1 MQWMVPEEKLGS
13 DQNEV
18 IEEISKIGNQTI
30 WIKGHA
36 GSGKSVVLIQSIKD
50 YLANNPN
57 AKICVVVFTRALVN
71 LIKEG
76 IKQVPQLEAVNI
88 PVLTIYGLY
97 PKIMNGQVMPYDA
110 IFCDEVQDLPITFI
124 VSMRKACK
132 HFIIAGDAA
141 QSIYTAV
148 PEFISPSATV
158 DEIKTQI
165 NPIEKELNTIYRLS
179 KNIVA
184 MLRNVFTQLLDDMIH
199 INKENTQIRIF
210 KSSDLQ
216 REIAFVWGDAKKTKE
231 NRPEDT
237 VSVLISEREKIAD
250 FVNEVLTL
258 NDKPVWKR
266 ELDNTGALNF
276 GSMNRHLEA
285 QNIPLMYLGNRHG
298 SLSLAADNNKVIIMT
313 YHSSKGLDFNYVYLP
328 MANKNMYIHENVNA
342 LLLVALSRS
351 KGGLSISFTDQL
363 YDPLVPFLRNIE
375 AKSIDV
381 ENNKNEITL

>member
-1 MQWMVPEEKLGS
+1 MQWMVPEEKLGR

-18 IEEISKIGNQTI
+18 IEEISKIGNKTI
-30 WIKGHA
+30 WIQGHA

-57 AKICVVVFTRALVN
+57 AKICVVVFTRALKN
-71 LIKEG
+71 LIEEG
-76 IKQVPQLEAVNI
+76 LKQVPQLDGVKI
-88 PVLTIYGLY
+88 PVFTIYGLY
-97 PKIMNGQVMPYDA
+97 PKIMNGQVMPFDA

-184 MLRNVFTQLLDDMIH
+184 MLRNVFPQLLDDLIH
-199 INKENTQIRIF
+199 INKENTQIRLF
-210 KSSDLQ
+210 KSTDLQ
-216 REIAFVWGDAKKTKE
+216 SEIAFAWKDAKTTKE
-231 NRPEDT
+231 KRPEDT
-237 VSVLISEREKIAD
+237 VSILISEREKIAD
-250 FVNEVLTL
+250 FVNEVLAL
-258 NDKPVWKR
+258 NDKPIWKR

-276 GSMNRHLEA
+276 GSMNRHLETN
-285 QNIPLMYLGNRHG
+285 NIPLMYLGNRHG
-298 SLSLAADNNKVIIMT
+298 TLSMASEQNKVIIMT

-328 MANKNMYIHENVNA
+328 MSNQSMYIHENIKA

-351 KGGLSISFTDQL
+351 KGGLTISYTHGL
-363 YDPLVPFLRNIE
+363 YAGLIPFLRNIE
-375 AKSIDV
+375 SKSIDD
-381 ENNKNEITL
+381 NNQTNEITL

>member
-1 MQWMVPEEKLGS
+1 
-13 DQNEV
+13 
-18 IEEISKIGNQTI
+18 
-30 WIKGHA
+30 
-36 GSGKSVVLIQSIKD
+36 
-50 YLANNPN
+50 
-57 AKICVVVFTRALVN
+57 
-71 LIKEG
+71 
-76 IKQVPQLEAVNI
+76 
-88 PVLTIYGLY
+88 
-97 PKIMNGQVMPYDA
+97 
-110 IFCDEVQDLPITFI
+110 
-124 VSMRKACK
+124 MRKACK

-184 MLRNVFTQLLDDMIH
+184 MLRNVFTQLLDDLIH
-199 INKENTQIRIF
+199 INKENTQIRLF

-237 VSVLISEREKIAD
+237 VSILISEREKIAD

-298 SLSLAADNNKVIIMT
+298 SLSLAADNNKVLIMT

-363 YDPLVPFLRNIE
+363 YNPLVPFLRNIE

>member
-1 MQWMVPEEKLGS
+1 
-13 DQNEV
+13 
-18 IEEISKIGNQTI
+18 
-30 WIKGHA
+30 
-36 GSGKSVVLIQSIKD
+36 
-50 YLANNPN
+50 
-57 AKICVVVFTRALVN
+57 VFTRALVN
-71 LIKEG
+71 LITVG
-76 IKQVPQLEAVNI
+76 IKQVPQLEGKNI

-184 MLRNVFTQLLDDMIH
+184 MLRNVFTELLDDLIH
-199 INKENTQIRIF
+199 INKENTQIRLF
-210 KSSDLQ
+210 KSSDLK
-216 REIAFVWGDAKKTKE
+216 REIAFIWGDAKKTKE

-237 VSVLISEREKIAD
+237 VSILISEREKIAD

-258 NDKPVWKR
+258 NDKPTWKR

-298 SLSLAADNNKVIIMT
+298 SLSLAANNKVIIMT

-328 MANKNMYIHENVNA
+328 MANKNMYIHENINA

-351 KGGLSISFTDQL
+351 KGGLSISFTNQL

-381 ENNKNEITL
+381 ENNTNEITL

>member
-1 MQWMVPEEKLGS
+1 MQWMVPEERLGS
-13 DQNEV
+13 DQNDV
-18 IEEISKIGNQTI
+18 IDEISKIGNQTI

-50 YLANNPN
+50 YLAYNPN
-57 AKICVVVFTRALVN
+57 AKICVVVFTRALKD
-71 LIKEG
+71 LIEEG
-76 IKQVPQLEAVNI
+76 LKQVPQLDGVKI
-88 PVLTIYGLY
+88 PVFTIYGLY
-97 PKIMNGQVMPYDA
+97 PKIMNGQVMPFDA

-124 VSMRKACK
+124 ASMRKACK

-184 MLRNVFTQLLDDMIH
+184 MLRNVFPQLLDDLIH
-199 INKENTQIRIF
+199 INKENTQIRLF
-210 KSSDLQ
+210 KSTDLQ
-216 REIAFVWGDAKKTKE
+216 SEIAFTWKDAKNTKE
-231 NRPEDT
+231 KRPEDT
-237 VSVLISEREKIAD
+237 VSILISEREKIAD
-250 FVNEVLTL
+250 FANEVLTL
-258 NDKPVWKR
+258 NDKPIWKR

-276 GSMNRHLEA
+276 GSMNRHLEFN
-285 QNIPLMYLGNRHG
+285 NIPLMYLGNRHG
-298 SLSLAADNNKVIIMT
+298 SLSMASNMNKVIIMT

-328 MANKNMYIHENVNA
+328 IANKNMYIHENVNA

-351 KGGLSISFTDQL
+351 KGGLSISFTNQL
-363 YDPLVPFLRNIE
+363 YDPLIPFLRNIE
-375 AKSIDV
+375 AISIDDD
-381 ENNKNEITL
+381 NQSNEITL